1 MEKSDYDF
9 IVYTKQIP
17 MNRFM
22 PWYLSIK
29 DVLCDEVVE
38 KCNILVLDENR
49 SGNTYLFL
57 SLYSNFLK
65 LNVKRFF
72 ILKTVNAFVVKVF
85 GKVAYLA
92 LIKPNIATTCNNTK
106 RNPRK
111 SHLRE
116 IIIPDRNDE
125 Q

>member
-65 LNVKRFF
+65 LKMS
-72 ILKTVNAFVVKVF
+72 IDSS
-85 GKVAYLA
+85 Y
-92 LIKPNIATTCNNTK
+92 
-106 RNPRK
+106 
-111 SHLRE
+111 
-116 IIIPDRNDE
+116 
-125 Q
+125 

>member
-1 MEKSDYDF
+1 
-9 IVYTKQIP
+9 

-65 LNVKRFF
+65 LKMS
-72 ILKTVNAFVVKVF
+72 IDSS
-85 GKVAYLA
+85 Y
-92 LIKPNIATTCNNTK
+92 
-106 RNPRK
+106 
-111 SHLRE
+111 
-116 IIIPDRNDE
+116 
-125 Q
+125 